1 MPTVADLMTLHA
13 DSVAPFATLAEAAAL
28 MVEAR
33 ISSVVV
39 VDAGRVVGILT
50 ERDMLHAMRRH
61 EDQHRPVAHFM
72 TAPVHTVN
80 HDTEVRSAFRQATR
94 LGIRHLVV
102 TGGDGRLLGIVSE
115 TDFRRFFGL
124 DFYRQLNTVEGLMD
138 RVFPRLPRQA
148 TLDEALAAMETARA
162 TSVVVVDGGAA
173 CGIVTERDVVR
184 LYLHASGNP
193 TLGEVMTQ
201 PLTSVLPE
209 TSAAE
214 AAALMLESRIR
225 HLTVVDAE
233 GRLLGLLTEH
243 SLIRPLE
250 MDLLDETISEQRG
263 LQTRYDEALLIRN
276 AAMTGMLRG
285 ERLAGLL
292 ELIALSAEHEVPGII
307 CSIMLADADGS
318 HLHVVA
324 APGLAED
331 ARALLAKMPVAE
343 GVGVSGTAAWRR
355 GEAYVENIHENACG
369 IDYRDF
375 ARRIGVTSG
384 WAEALLGP
392 DGRLLGT
399 FAVYREQAGR
409 LPDGSRETIR
419 QASRLAA
426 LLVAHQQQAEE
437 LGRSQQ
443 TFRELFESA
452 GDALFVIDGDGRCLD
467 ANPAAERM
475 TGFRREELRGHAP
488 DFLAAQGL
496 NDLART
502 ALAIRSAA
510 EGAPQELEFWG
521 CDRDGRVL
529 LVRLQISATQYAG
542 KPALIVTAIDISVT
556 RAEQLR
562 LGIERDLANAL
573 NAEADP
579 EALLATMLDLALR
592 YPEFDSG
599 GFYWQNPGGDYEL
612 RVHKGLSPAFVAAAR
627 CCLAN
632 SPRAEQIRSGKVLC
646 SCLACCQQ
654 QDHCRLFDPTQYAG
668 EGLRCLI
675 TLPIIVNGRAIA
687 CLNLAGHRTSQI
699 SVATCQAVQH
709 LVRQY
714 AMALERIDAREAAR
728 QSRDNLGGLFA
739 SLDDL
744 IFVIDAQRR
753 IVHYNPA
760 VDQALA
766 YAPGVLGGEPV
777 ARLYPAAWREQ
788 AQRDLDEMFAGRLN
802 ACPAPLLAAD
812 GRLVQTEVRAVH
824 GHWNGE
830 PALIAVARDVGERLA
845 AEERLRLAASVFANA
860 HEGIMI
866 TDVSG
871 HIVEVNPTFSELTGY
886 SRDEAIGQNAG
897 MLNSGH
903 HDATFYRNMWEAI
916 RDHGHWRGEV
926 WNRKKS
932 GEIFVELLTISA
944 VRDAERT
951 ITHFVGIFSDITL
964 LKEHQQ
970 RLERLAHFDALTQL
984 PNRMLLADRLQLAMA
999 NAARSRGLL
1008 AVCYLDL
1015 DGFKPINDRF
1025 GHAAGDHLLVEVAQ
1039 RLRSCVRGGDTVARL
1054 GGDEFV
1060 LLLST
1065 LNDLNECDQAL
1076 NRISASL
1083 TQPFPV
1089 AGESV
1094 TISASIGVTLY
1105 PHDGSDADTLLR
1117 HADQAMYVAKQA
1129 GRNRHHLFDPEKDRR
1144 ARRRR
1149 EDIARIGQGLA
1160 AGEFVLHYQPKV
1172 DMRQGR
1178 VVGAE
1183 ALIRWQHPQ
1192 RGLLLPQEFLPA
1204 IEGNELAIDLGNWV
1218 ITTALDQLSSWAAVG
1233 VDLKLSINIAGEH
1246 LQHPG
1251 FAAELGRQLAA
1262 HPELDPS
1269 RLELEVLETA
1279 AIEDVGRVAQLFTEC
1294 RQFGVSFALDDFGT
1308 GYSSLTYFRRLPAE
1322 ILKIDQSFVRDMLD
1336 DPEDLAIVE
1345 GVIGLTRAFRRQVI
1359 AEGVESIE
1367 HGLVLLLL
1375 GCDLAQGFGIARPM
1389 AAEKL
1394 PQWMAEF
1401 RPDELWAAASAFTWA
1416 REDLPMLIAEV
1427 DHRRWMKALEA
1438 SLAASPGNTPAVE
1451 LDHHACGFGRWYQG
1465 PGRKRYGEMP
1475 TFVAIDPIHQ
1485 HLHQLARQMF
1495 EQHQAGCEESL
1506 AESWQALHAA
1516 SRAMSE
1522 LLQQLQAEILI
1533 GSQTS
1538 KR

>member
-13 DSVAPFATLAEAAAL
+13 DSVPPTATLAEAASL
-28 MVEAR
+28 MVETR
-33 ISSVVV
+33 ISSVVIV
-39 VDAGRVVGILT
+39 GDGNLVGILT
-50 ERDMLHAMRRH
+50 ERDMLHAMRQH
-61 EDQHRPVAHFM
+61 EDHGRPVAQFM
-72 TAPVHTVN
+72 TAPVHTVS

-102 TGGDGRLLGIVSE
+102 TGGDGKLLGIVSE

-138 RVFPRLPRQA
+138 RVFPRLPPSA
-148 TLDEALAAMETARA
+148 TLGEALAAMETARA
-162 TSVVVVDGGAA
+162 TSVVVVEAGKA

-184 LYLHASGNP
+184 LYLQATGDP
-193 TLGEVMTQ
+193 RLGEVMTQ
-201 PLTSVLPE
+201 PLTSVFPE
-209 TSAAE
+209 TSAAD

-225 HLTVVDAE
+225 HLTVVDRA

-250 MDLLDETISEQRG
+250 MDLLDETLSEQRG

-285 ERLAGLL
+285 ERLDGLL
-292 ELIALSAEHEVPGII
+292 ELIALSAEHEVPGTI
-307 CSIMLADADGS
+307 CSIMLADAEGG
-318 HLHVVA
+318 HLRLVA
-324 APGLAED
+324 APGLPES
-331 ARALLAKMPVAE
+331 ARALLANMPVRD

-355 GEAYVENIHENACG
+355 GEAYIENIHEEQSG
-369 IDYRDF
+369 VDYRDF
-375 ARRIGVTSG
+375 ASLIGVSSG

-399 FAVYREQAGR
+399 FAVYREQPGR
-409 LPDGSRETIR
+409 LPEGSRETIR

-426 LLVAHQQQAEE
+426 LLIAHRQQAEE

-443 TFRELFESA
+443 TFRELFESV
-452 GDALFVIDGDGRCLD
+452 GDALFVIDVERRCLD
-467 ANPAAERM
+467 ANQAAERL
-475 TGFRREELRGHAP
+475 TGYRRDELRGHTPA
-488 DFLAAQGL
+488 FLAARGL
-496 NDLART
+496 NDLARVR
-502 ALAIRSAA
+502 AAIQLAAA
-510 EGAPQELEFWG
+510 GQAQELDFWG
-521 CDRDGRVL
+521 RDRNGLVR
-529 LVRLQISATQYAG
+529 LVRLQISPTLYAG
-542 KPALIVTAIDISVT
+542 QPALIVTAIDISHS

-573 NAEADP
+573 NAVDEPD
-579 EALLATMLDLALR
+579 ALLATMLDLALR
-592 YPEFDSG
+592 YPEFDCG
-599 GFYWQNPGGDYEL
+599 GFYWQNAAGDYEL
-612 RVHKGLSPAFVAAAR
+612 RVSRGLSAGFVAAQQYVA
-627 CCLAN
+627 AD
-632 SPRAEQIRSGKVLC
+632 SPQAAQVRDGKVFC
-646 SCLACCQQ
+646 SCDACCQA
-654 QDHCRLFDPTQYAG
+654 HAGCRAFDLTQYAS

-675 TLPIIVNGRAIA
+675 ALPIFVNGRALA
-687 CLNLAGHRTSQI
+687 CLNLAGRRTAQI
-699 SVATCQAVQH
+699 STATCQAVQH
-709 LVRQY
+709 LVSQF
-714 AMALERIDAREAAR
+714 AMALERIEALEEAR
-728 QSRDNLGGLFA
+728 QSRDNLSGLFE

-744 IFVIDAQRR
+744 VFVIGDQRS
-753 IVHYNPA
+753 ILHHNPA
-760 VDQALA
+760 VAQTLG
-766 YAPGVLGGEPV
+766 YAPGALVGQPVL
-777 ARLYPAAWREQ
+777 RLFAEDHRGRAASDFD
-788 AQRDLDEMFAGRLN
+788 AMSAGRLST
-802 ACPAPLLAAD
+802 CSAPLIAAD
-812 GRLVQTEVRAVH
+812 GRIVHAEIRVVH

-830 PALIAVARDVGERLA
+830 TAMIAVARDVGDRLA

-871 HIVEVNPTFSELTGY
+871 RIVEVNPTFSELTGY
-886 SRDEAIGQNAG
+886 ARDEAIGRSAG
-897 MLNSGH
+897 LLNSGH
-903 HDATFYRNMWEAI
+903 HDAAFYREMWETI
-916 RDHGHWRGEV
+916 RAHGYWRGEV
-926 WNRKKS
+926 WNRKKT

-970 RLERLAHFDALTQL
+970 RLEHLAHFDALTQL

-999 NAARSRGLL
+999 NAARSRALL

-1015 DGFKPINDRF
+1015 DGFKPVNDRF
-1025 GHAAGDHLLVEVAQ
+1025 GHAAGDRLLVEVAQ
-1039 RLRSCVRGGDTVARL
+1039 RLRNCVRGGDTVARL

-1060 LLLST
+1060 LLLSS
-1065 LNDLNECDQAL
+1065 LSELHECDLAL
-1076 NRISASL
+1076 SRVSAAL
-1083 TQPFPV
+1083 TQPFQV
-1089 AGESV
+1089 SGESV

-1149 EDIARIGQGLA
+1149 EDIARIRQALEA
-1160 AGEFVLHYQPKV
+1160 REFVLYYQPKV

-1183 ALIRWQHPQ
+1183 ALIRWQHPE

-1204 IEGNELAIDLGNWV
+1204 IEGSELAIDLGNWV
-1218 ITTALDQLSSWAAVG
+1218 IGTALDQLTAWAADG
-1233 VDLKLSINIAGEH
+1233 IDLKVSINIAGEH

-1251 FAAELGRQLAA
+1251 FADELGRQLAA
-1262 HPELDPS
+1262 HRQIDPS

-1294 RQFGVSFALDDFGT
+1294 RRFGVSFALDDFGT

-1389 AAEKL
+1389 PAEQL
-1394 PQWMAEF
+1394 PGWMAEF

-1427 DHRRWMKALEA
+1427 DHRRWMKALET
-1438 SLAASPGNTPAVE
+1438 SLAAPPSGQLPVE
-1451 LDHHACGFGRWYQG
+1451 LDHRACGFGRWYQG
-1465 PGRKRYGEMP
+1465 LGAQRYGHIEA
-1475 TFVAIDPIHQ
+1475 FGAIDPIHQ
-1485 HLHQLARQMF
+1485 RLHAIARQLL
-1495 EQHQAGCEESL
+1495 ERHRAGDE
-1506 AESWQALHAA
+1506 AGQIESWQALHLA
-1516 SRAMSE
+1516 SQEMGE

-1533 GSQTS
+1533 GGQTS
-1538 KR
+1538 SR